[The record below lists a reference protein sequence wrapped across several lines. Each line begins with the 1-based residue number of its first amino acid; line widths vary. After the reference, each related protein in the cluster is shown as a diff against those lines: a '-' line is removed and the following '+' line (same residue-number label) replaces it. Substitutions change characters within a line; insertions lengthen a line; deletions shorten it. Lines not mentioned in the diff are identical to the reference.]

1 VADHAAG
8 GGHPPAARTGFWRE
22 PLLHF
27 LVAGALLFAL
37 YRLVG
42 GEGAVDPAEIVV
54 TAAQVDVLA
63 AGFTRT
69 WSRPPTPPELDELVA
84 EYVVEEIYYRE
95 ALALGLDRDDTV
107 IRRRLRQKME
117 FLGDTGA
124 ADPTD
129 ADLEAHLARHP
140 DRFTGESRTSFVQV
154 FVTDEPGAEAAAA
167 RILGQLRAAGAAARP
182 LDFGAA
188 TLLPTGME
196 VATPR
201 DIESVFGRELATA
214 LAGVPP
220 GEWAG
225 PLRSSYGWHVVRVT
239 ARSPAAV
246 PELGAIRTLV
256 AADWQE
262 DQRRAAVAATL
273 ADLRRKYAVRVE
285 PGPARQREGNGP

>member
-1 VADHAAG
+1 VADDAAEG
-8 GGHPPAARTGFWRE
+8 GPPPAARTGFWRE

-27 LVAGALLFAL
+27 LIAAVVLFAL
-37 YRLVG
+37 YGLVG
-42 GEGAVDPAEIVV
+42 GDEAEDPAEIVV
-54 TAAQVDVLA
+54 TAAQVDALA
-63 AGFTRT
+63 AGFART
-69 WSRPPTPPELDELVA
+69 WSRPPTPPELDELVT

-124 ADPTD
+124 VEPTD

-154 FVTDEPGAEAAAA
+154 FVADGPGAEASAA
-167 RILGQLRAAGAAARP
+167 RILGRLRAAGPAANP
-182 LDFGAA
+182 LDFGTA
-188 TLLPTGME
+188 TLLPTGLE
-196 VATPR
+196 AATSR
-201 DIESVFGRELATA
+201 DIDSVFGGDLATA
-214 LAGVPP
+214 LAGVPV

-246 PELGAIRTLV
+246 PELGAIRALV

-285 PGPARQREGNGP
+285 PGPARQSNGDGR